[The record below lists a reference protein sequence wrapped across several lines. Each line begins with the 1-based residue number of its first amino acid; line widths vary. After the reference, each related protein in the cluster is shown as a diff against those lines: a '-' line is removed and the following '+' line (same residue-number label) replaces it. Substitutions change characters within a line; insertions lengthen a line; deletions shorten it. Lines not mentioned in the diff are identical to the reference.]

1 MLKIKETVEDFVV
14 SEVADIFPEHKG
26 EYALYVL
33 KKFNISTWDALGE
46 IAKLLRISM
55 NSIGFGGL
63 KDKRAIANQFITIKN
78 GPKKDIKAKDF
89 QLIYLGQTTKPM
101 SKELLLG
108 NKFEI
113 MIKNFSVEEKKLI
126 EEVEL
131 IRRWGVPNYFDEQR
145 FGSVKISKEFAAK
158 EIIKGNYEKALY
170 LLLVEGSPSEIERTR
185 KLRDCLK
192 KNWRNF
198 EKCIDLAPLNWVRE
212 LLKFLSEKRP
222 SKRTFK
228 RALNMVDQEYLFFLG
243 NAYQSYLWN
252 EILKEVL
259 ITLKVQIF
267 EISYILGTLYFYK
280 TLTQNQHA
288 ILRSLKLPLPCPKLR
303 FDEDGGLNLFDIYEK
318 ICQREGFSGLQDL
331 RTFIKGLV
339 FKTYPRPVI
348 VFPEDL
354 AFEKLDKATVK
365 LTFFLEK
372 GSYATLVV
380 KRIYYGCKNS

>member
-1 MLKIKETVEDFVV
+1 MKIKETIKDFVV
-14 SEVADIFPEHKG
+14 SEVADIFPEHRG
-26 EYALYVL
+26 EYSLYVL

-46 IAKLLRISM
+46 IAKFLRISM

-63 KDKRAIANQFITIKN
+63 KDKKAIANQFITIKN
-78 GPKKDIKAKDF
+78 GPKKDIKTKNF

-113 MIKNFSVEEKKLI
+113 IIKNFSVEEEKLAKEIELVKKLGI
-126 EEVEL
+126 
-131 IRRWGVPNYFDEQR
+131 PNYFDEQR
-145 FGSVKISKEFAAK
+145 FGSVKTSKEFAAR

-170 LLLVEGSPSEIERTR
+170 LMLAEGSPSEIKKTR
-185 KLRDCLK
+185 KFRDCLK

-198 EKCIDLAPLNWVRE
+198 EKCIELATLNWERE
-212 LLKFLSEKRP
+212 LLKFLSEKKP

-228 RALNMVDQEYLFFLG
+228 RALNMVDQEYIFFLG

-259 ITLKVQIF
+259 LILKVQIF
-267 EISYILGTLYFYK
+267 KISYLLGSLYFYK
-280 TLTQNQHA
+280 TLTQNQYE
-288 ILRSLKLPLPCPKLR
+288 ILRSLKLPLPCPKLK
-303 FDEDGGLNLFDIYEK
+303 FDKEEELNLFDIYER
-318 ICQREGFSGLQDL
+318 ICQKEGFSGLQNL

-339 FKTYPRPVI
+339 FKTYPRPAI

-354 AFEKLDKATVK
+354 NFEKLDKTTVK
-365 LTFFLEK
+365 LSFFLEK
-372 GSYATLVV
+372 GSYATLVI
-380 KRIYYGCKNS
+380 KRIYYGYKNS

>member
-1 MLKIKETVEDFVV
+1 MMKIKETVEDFIV

-26 EYALYVL
+26 EYSLYIL
-33 KKFNISTWDALGE
+33 KKYDISTWDALGK

-63 KDKRAIANQFITIKN
+63 KDKKAIASQFITIKN
-78 GPKKDIKAKDF
+78 GPKKDLKAKNF
-89 QLIYLGQTTKPM
+89 ELLYLGQTTKPM

-113 MIKNFSVEEKKLI
+113 IIRNFSVEKERLS
-126 EEVEL
+126 EEIEL
-131 IRRWGVPNYFDEQR
+131 IKIFGIPNYFDEQR
-145 FGSVKISKEFAAK
+145 FGSVKTSKEFAAK

-170 LLLVEGSPSEIERTR
+170 LMLVEGSPSEIEKTR
-185 KLRDCLK
+185 KFRECLR

-198 EKCIDLAPLNWVRE
+198 EKCIELAQLSWEKE
-212 LLKFLSEKRP
+212 LLKFLSKKKP

-228 RALNMVDQEYLFFLG
+228 RALNLVDQEYLFFLG

-252 EILKEVL
+252 EILKE
-259 ITLKVQIF
+259 ILKELQVNTFKVPYLLGDLYLYKKLDSKQY
-267 EISYILGTLYFYK
+267 EILK
-280 TLTQNQHA
+280 
-288 ILRSLKLPLPCPKLR
+288 SLKLPLPSPKLK
-303 FDEDGGLNLFDIYEK
+303 FNENEWLFDLYEK
-318 ICQREGFSGLQDL
+318 ICQKEGFSGLKDL
-331 RTFIKGLV
+331 RSFVKGLI
-339 FKTYPRPVI
+339 FKTYPRPAI
-348 VFPEDL
+348 VVPEDL
-354 AFEKLDKATVK
+354 SFEKIDQTTVK